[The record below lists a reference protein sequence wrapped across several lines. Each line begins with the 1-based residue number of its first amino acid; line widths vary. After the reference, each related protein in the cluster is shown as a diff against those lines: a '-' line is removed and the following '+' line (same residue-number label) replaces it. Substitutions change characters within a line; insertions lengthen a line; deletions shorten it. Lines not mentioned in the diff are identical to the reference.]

1 VAHETKRFTIPD
13 TVFGPTEVR
22 RLAREL
28 DALEEYLTQARL
40 RQSGEA
46 QAALP
51 RTSHLLETLAEENR
65 LNLLKREDRESLAGF
80 LRNLTKHAP
89 VLHISFASDPS
100 AAFTAKIVSWLR
112 QHIHPHTLLRVG
124 LQPTIVAG
132 CTVRTNNKWFDFSL
146 RHRFAESQK
155 LLIEALEKENP
166 APASPEAAPA
176 SPSAA
181 QPPQGAPHE

>member
-1 VAHETKRFTIPD
+1 MAHETKRFTIPD

-28 DALEEYLTQARL
+28 DALEEYLTQAKL
-40 RQSGEA
+40 RQSGKT

-65 LNLLKREDRESLAGF
+65 LNLLKREDREHLAGF
-80 LRNLTKHAP
+80 LRDLTKHAP

-112 QHIHPHTLLRVG
+112 RHIHPHTLLRVG

-155 LLIEALEKENP
+155 LLVEALEKE
-166 APASPEAAPA
+166 SPP
-176 SPSAA
+176 PPPPGAA
-181 QPPQGAPHE
+181 QSPQGAPHE